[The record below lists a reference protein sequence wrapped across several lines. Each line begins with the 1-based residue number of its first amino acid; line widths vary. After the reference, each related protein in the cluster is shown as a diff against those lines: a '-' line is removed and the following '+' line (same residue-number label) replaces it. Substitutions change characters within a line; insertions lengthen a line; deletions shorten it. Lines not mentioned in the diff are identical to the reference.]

1 MLTAVKFYQELRS
14 GSSLPLIISAS
25 DGNKYVAKLCG
36 AGDGILANVVEWL
49 ASKLG
54 TLLHLPV
61 ISPVF
66 LAIPKTLDDASWDP
80 EIRELLQKSIGVNLG
95 LPYLE
100 NAETYSE
107 RAAHTVDENLKDEIF
122 LYDLFLLNIDR
133 NPANPNMIIHQGE
146 LRCLDYSSALMIRS
160 ALTRE
165 NYREHVLLRH
175 LKRHPFYRSPIMPYP
190 FINKLRQVADS
201 DISQIVSEL
210 PDEWLKPLQIAAAAS
225 EAKEIIRARLIA
237 KKNHGEVLLRMLD
250 MLRIVKHETEEERHA
265 RSLQNRLAFEQK
277 HGKI

>member
-1 MLTAVKFYQELRS
+1 MLTAVTFHRELRS
-14 GSSLPLIISAS
+14 GSSLPLIVGAS

-61 ISPVF
+61 ISPVL
-66 LAIPKTLDDASWDP
+66 LAIPETLDDDSWDP
-80 EIRELLQKSIGVNLG
+80 EIRGLLQKSIGINLG

-100 NAETYSE
+100 EATAYND
-107 RAAHTVDENLKDEIF
+107 RAAQALDENLMDEIF

-133 NPANPNMIIHQGE
+133 SAANPNMIFYQGE

-165 NYREHVLLRH
+165 NYREHALLRH
-175 LKRHPFYRSPIMPYP
+175 MKRHLFYRSPIMPYP

-210 PDEWLKPLQIAAAAS
+210 PEEWLKSLPVAAAPD
-225 EAKEIIRARLIA
+225 EARETISARLIA

-250 MLRIVKHETEEERHA
+250 MLRIVKHETEEERQA
-265 RSLQNRLAFEQK
+265 RSTQNRQAFERK
-277 HGKI
+277 YGKI